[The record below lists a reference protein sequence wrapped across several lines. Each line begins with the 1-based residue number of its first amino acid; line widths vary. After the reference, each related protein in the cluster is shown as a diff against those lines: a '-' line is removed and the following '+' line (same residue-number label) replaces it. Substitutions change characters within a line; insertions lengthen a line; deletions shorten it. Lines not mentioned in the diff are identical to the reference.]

1 MFTRLLN
8 PFSLLSVLLC
18 PASFGE
24 VLISQYY
31 EGSSGF
37 NKWIE
42 LSNTSDTAVSLDG
55 YALAL
60 GANSN
65 TDAWKIGNIV
75 KQSNQPVRVDNLD
88 GLTIPASGFLLL
100 GNRLAG
106 QPSYATSDLAAPNI
120 TSFNGNDSVVLY
132 FNPLGKFE
140 VNDLDHENVI
150 DAISFT
156 YDGNEGKDLSFYRIS
171 NARGF
176 DHFFHTSILNYPNVW
191 ASATEAEV
199 ETAVPS
205 DPFYLHSFNSSATEF
220 LAVSLSV
227 STIAEDRGVGQ
238 VGVTV
243 TRTGSLINDLAV
255 TLATD
260 DESEASI
267 GTLTGVI
274 PAGEESI
281 FLPAAIDIVDDLI
294 ADGSQ
299 EVVITASASGW
310 LSGTA
315 ILIVTDDS
323 DTDDTDAASISITEI
338 LAYIPFGREGDA
350 NRDGDTNWF
359 DDEFVEIVNNSGAST
374 DLTGWTLHN
383 SSEERHRFAP
393 GTVLPIDCAMV
404 VFGGGNLSNM
414 GGSAIFQTASSGS
427 LGLNNWGDT
436 VTLYNADGDLMAL
449 VTYGSEA
456 REDQSIVRD
465 PEITGPFSLH
475 GSIADGRLFSPG
487 TRSNGDEYCTPLA
500 ELSFSLNAA
509 RMSERGGTITA
520 ILTRTGDLS
529 ESLDV
534 VITVTDESEALME
547 EGVRTKFFEGENTLT
562 IELVG
567 QDDIAEDGTQLVQI
581 RAAAPGYA
589 TATASFEVED
599 DGDGAFDA
607 IVLNEFLSAPSFKFA
622 EGDANRDGTRDFSQD
637 EFVEFLNVSEEDID
651 LSNYEIHDVVGA
663 RHVFPID
670 TVLAAG
676 RAIVVFGGGTPS
688 GAFGGSLVQV
698 ASSGSLGLNDA
709 GDSIYLKTFGGDTI
723 LIEHRYDGTTQDQSM
738 SRSPEGTGGFI
749 AHTLIEGA
757 EEILTSPGITAD
769 GERFSG
775 AAPLE
780 PIEIVAIKPDLA
792 EELIVMEVSGLEQ
805 GKDYYLGASAGLGPE
820 AEWISVGPI
829 PMGVDNETATGTF
842 QFRFSEKI
850 LQNSSQ
856 FFRIQVP

>member
-1 MFTRLLN
+1 MFARLLN
-8 PFSLLSVLLC
+8 PFSFLSVLLFT
-18 PASFGE
+18 ASFGE

-42 LSNTSDTAVSLDG
+42 LSNTSDTPVSLDG

-60 GANSN
+60 ATNSN
-65 TDAWKIGNIV
+65 TDNWKLGNLARG
-75 KQSNQPVRVDNLD
+75 SNGVRIDNLD

-100 GNRLAG
+100 GDQSAS

-132 FNPLGKFE
+132 FNPLGK
-140 VNDLDHENVI
+140 VGVGDLDDEAVI

-176 DHFFHTSILNYPNVW
+176 DHFFNTSILNYPNVW

-243 TRTGSLINDLAV
+243 TRTGSLINDLTV

-267 GTLTGVI
+267 GTLTEVI

-315 ILIVTDDS
+315 ILIVTDD
-323 DTDDTDAASISITEI
+323 TDAASISITEI

-359 DDEFVEIVNNSGAST
+359 DDEFVEFVNNSGAPT

-414 GGSAIFQTASSGS
+414 DGSAIFQTASSGS

-436 VTLYNADGDLMAL
+436 VNLYNANGDLMAS

-475 GSIADGRLFSPG
+475 GSVADGRLFSPG

-534 VITVTDESEALME
+534 VITVTDESEALVE
-547 EGVRTKFFEGENTLT
+547 EGVPTKFFEGENTLT
-562 IELVG
+562 IELIG

-607 IVLNEFLSAPSFKFA
+607 IVLNEFLSSPSSNLGP
-622 EGDANRDGTRDFSQD
+622 GDTNRDGTRDFSQD

-651 LSNYEIHDVVGA
+651 LSNYEIHDAVGA

-676 RAIVVFGGGTPS
+676 QAIVVFGGGTPW
-688 GAFGGSLVQV
+688 GAFGGSVVQV
-698 ASSGSLGLNDA
+698 ASSGSLGLNDG

-723 LIEHRYDGTTQDQSM
+723 LIEHRYDGTTLRQSM

-749 AHTLIEGA
+749 DHTLIEGA
-757 EEILTSPGITAD
+757 EEILTSPGTTAD

-780 PIEIVAIKPDLA
+780 PIEIVAFGVDLKA
-792 EELIVMEVSGLEQ
+792 KRVMMEVSGLQRGEN
-805 GKDYYLGASAGLGPE
+805 YYAGASADLGPE
-820 AEWISVGPI
+820 AEWVSFGPF
-829 PMGVDNETATGTF
+829 PMFPEREIAPGTF
-842 QFRFSEKI
+842 LITFTDLSI
-850 LQNSSQ
+850 LQNSSR
-856 FFRIQVP
+856 FYRIQGPAIRK

>member
-1 MFTRLLN
+1 MFARLLN
-8 PFSLLSVLLC
+8 PFSFLSVLLFT
-18 PASFGE
+18 ASFGE

-42 LSNTSDTAVSLDG
+42 LSNTSDTPVSLDG

-60 GANSN
+60 ATNSN
-65 TDAWKIGNIV
+65 TDNWKLGNLARG
-75 KQSNQPVRVDNLD
+75 SNGVRIDNLD

-100 GNRLAG
+100 GDQSAS

-132 FNPLGKFE
+132 FNPLGK
-140 VNDLDHENVI
+140 VGVGDLDDEAVI

-176 DHFFHTSILNYPNVW
+176 DHFFNTSILNYPNVW

-243 TRTGSLINDLAV
+243 TRTGSLINDLTV

-267 GTLTGVI
+267 GTLTEVI

-315 ILIVTDDS
+315 ILIVTDD
-323 DTDDTDAASISITEI
+323 TDAASISITEI

-359 DDEFVEIVNNSGAST
+359 DDEFVEFVNNSGAPT

-414 GGSAIFQTASSGS
+414 DGSAIFQTASSGS

-436 VTLYNADGDLMAL
+436 VNLYNANGDLMAS

-475 GSIADGRLFSPG
+475 GSVADGRLFSPG

-534 VITVTDESEALME
+534 VITVTDESEALLE
-547 EGVRTKFFEGENTLT
+547 EGVPTKFFEGENTLT
-562 IELVG
+562 IELIG

-607 IVLNEFLSAPSFKFA
+607 IVLNEFLSSPSSNLGP
-622 EGDANRDGTRDFSQD
+622 GDTNRDGTRDFSQD

-651 LSNYEIHDVVGA
+651 LSNYEIHDAVGA

-676 RAIVVFGGGTPS
+676 QAIVVFGGGTPW
-688 GAFGGSLVQV
+688 GAFGGSVVQV
-698 ASSGSLGLNDA
+698 ASSGSLGLNDG

-723 LIEHRYDGTTQDQSM
+723 LIEHRYDGTTLRQSM

-749 AHTLIEGA
+749 DHTLIEGA
-757 EEILTSPGITAD
+757 EEILTSPGTTAD

-780 PIEIVAIKPDLA
+780 PIEIVAFGVDLKA
-792 EELIVMEVSGLEQ
+792 KRVMMEVSGLQRGEN
-805 GKDYYLGASAGLGPE
+805 YYAGASADLGPE
-820 AEWISVGPI
+820 AEWVSFGPF
-829 PMGVDNETATGTF
+829 PMFPEREIAPGTF
-842 QFRFSEKI
+842 LITFTDLSI
-850 LQNSSQ
+850 LQNSSR
-856 FFRIQVP
+856 FYRIQGPAIRK

>member
-1 MFTRLLN
+1 MFAKLLN
-8 PFSLLSVLLC
+8 PFSLLSVLLFT
-18 PASFGE
+18 ASFGE

-42 LSNTSDTAVSLDG
+42 LSNTSDTPVSLDG

-60 GANSN
+60 ATNSN
-65 TDAWKIGNIV
+65 TDNWKLGNLARG
-75 KQSNQPVRVDNLD
+75 SNGVRIDNLD

-100 GNRLAG
+100 GDQSAS

-132 FNPLGKFE
+132 FNPLGK
-140 VNDLDHENVI
+140 VGVGDLDDEAVI

-176 DHFFHTSILNYPNVW
+176 DHFFNTSILNYPNVW

-243 TRTGSLINDLAV
+243 TRTGSLINDLTV

-267 GTLTGVI
+267 GTLTEVI

-315 ILIVTDDS
+315 ILIVTDD
-323 DTDDTDAASISITEI
+323 TDAASISITEI

-359 DDEFVEIVNNSGAST
+359 DDEFVEFVNNSGAPT

-414 GGSAIFQTASSGS
+414 DGSAIFQTASSGS

-436 VTLYNADGDLMAL
+436 VNLYNANGDLMAS

-475 GSIADGRLFSPG
+475 GSVADGRLFSPG

-534 VITVTDESEALME
+534 VITVTDESEALLE
-547 EGVRTKFFEGENTLT
+547 EGVPTKFLEGENTLT
-562 IELVG
+562 IELIG

-581 RAAAPGYA
+581 RAASPGYA

-607 IVLNEFLSAPSFKFA
+607 IVLNEFLSSPSSNLGP
-622 EGDANRDGTRDFSQD
+622 GDTNRDGTRDFSQD

-651 LSNYEIHDVVGA
+651 LSNYEIHDAVGA

-676 RAIVVFGGGTPS
+676 QAIVVFGGGTPW
-688 GAFGGSLVQV
+688 GAFGGSVVQV
-698 ASSGSLGLNDA
+698 ASSGSLGLNDG

-723 LIEHRYDGTTQDQSM
+723 LIEHRYDGTTLRQSM

-749 AHTLIEGA
+749 DHTLIEGA
-757 EEILTSPGITAD
+757 EEILTSPGTTAD

-780 PIEIVAIKPDLA
+780 PIEIVAFGVDLKA
-792 EELIVMEVSGLEQ
+792 KRVMMEVSGLQRGEN
-805 GKDYYLGASAGLGPE
+805 YYAGASADLGPE
-820 AEWISVGPI
+820 AEWVSFGPF
-829 PMGVDNETATGTF
+829 PMFPEREIAPGTF
-842 QFRFSEKI
+842 LITFTDLSI
-850 LQNSSQ
+850 LQNSSR
-856 FFRIQVP
+856 FYRIQGPAIRK

>member
-75 KQSNQPVRVDNLD
+75 RQSVQPVRVDNLD

-140 VNDLDHENVI
+140 VGDLDHEAVI

-176 DHFFHTSILNYPNVW
+176 DHFFNTSILNYPNVW

-315 ILIVTDDS
+315 ILIVTDD
-323 DTDDTDAASISITEI
+323 TDATSISITEI

-436 VTLYNADGDLMAL
+436 VTLYNADGDLMAS

-475 GSIADGRLFSPG
+475 GSVADGRLFSPG

-607 IVLNEFLSAPSFKFA
+607 IVLNEFLSSPSA
-622 EGDANRDGTRDFSQD
+622 NLGPGDTNRDGTRDFSQD

-651 LSNYEIHDVVGA
+651 LSNYEIHDAVGA

-676 RAIVVFGGGTPS
+676 QAIVVFGGGTPW
-688 GAFGGSLVQV
+688 GAFGRSVVQV
-698 ASSGSLGLNDA
+698 ASSGSLGLNDG

-723 LIEHRYDGTTQDQSM
+723 LIEHRYDGTTLNQSM

-749 AHTLIEGA
+749 NHTLIEGA
-757 EEILTSPGITAD
+757 EKILTSPGTKAD

-775 AAPLE
+775 AAPHE
-780 PIEIVAIKPDLA
+780 PIEIVAFEVDLKA
-792 EELIVMEVSGLEQ
+792 KRVMMEVSGLQRGEN
-805 GKDYYLGASAGLGPE
+805 YYAGASADLGPE
-820 AEWISVGPI
+820 AEWVSFGPF
-829 PMGVDNETATGTF
+829 PMFPEREIAPGTF
-842 QFRFSEKI
+842 LVTFTDLSI
-850 LQNSSQ
+850 LQNSPR
-856 FFRIQVP
+856 FYKIAGP

>member
-1 MFTRLLN
+1 MFARLLN
-8 PFSLLSVLLC
+8 PFSFLSVLLFT
-18 PASFGE
+18 ASFGE

-42 LSNTSDTAVSLDG
+42 LSNTSDTPVSLDG

-60 GANSN
+60 ATNSN
-65 TDAWKIGNIV
+65 TDNWKLGNLARG
-75 KQSNQPVRVDNLD
+75 SNGVRIDNLD

-100 GNRLAG
+100 GDQSAS

-132 FNPLGKFE
+132 FNPLGK
-140 VNDLDHENVI
+140 VGVGDLDDEAVI

-176 DHFFHTSILNYPNVW
+176 DHFFNTSILNYPNVW

-243 TRTGSLINDLAV
+243 TRTGSLINDLTV

-267 GTLTGVI
+267 GTLTEVI

-315 ILIVTDDS
+315 ILIVTDD
-323 DTDDTDAASISITEI
+323 TDAASISITEI

-359 DDEFVEIVNNSGAST
+359 DDEFVEFVNNSGAPT

-414 GGSAIFQTASSGS
+414 DGSAIFQTASSGS

-436 VTLYNADGDLMAL
+436 VNLYNANGDLMAS

-475 GSIADGRLFSPG
+475 GSVADGRLFSPG

-534 VITVTDESEALME
+534 VITVTDESEALLE
-547 EGVRTKFFEGENTLT
+547 EGVPTKFLEGENTLT
-562 IELVG
+562 IELIG

-581 RAAAPGYA
+581 RAASPGYA

-607 IVLNEFLSAPSFKFA
+607 IVLNEFLSSPSSNLGP
-622 EGDANRDGTRDFSQD
+622 GDTNRDGTRDFSQD

-651 LSNYEIHDVVGA
+651 LSNYEIHDAVGA

-676 RAIVVFGGGTPS
+676 QAIVVFGGGTPW
-688 GAFGGSLVQV
+688 GAFGGSVVQV
-698 ASSGSLGLNDA
+698 ASSGSLGLNDG

-723 LIEHRYDGTTQDQSM
+723 LIEHRYDGTTLRQSM

-749 AHTLIEGA
+749 DHTLIEGA
-757 EEILTSPGITAD
+757 EEILTSPGTTAD

-780 PIEIVAIKPDLA
+780 PIEIVAFGVDLKA
-792 EELIVMEVSGLEQ
+792 KRVMMEVSGLQRGEN
-805 GKDYYLGASAGLGPE
+805 YYAGASADLGPE
-820 AEWISVGPI
+820 AEWVSFGPF
-829 PMGVDNETATGTF
+829 PMFPEREIAPGTF
-842 QFRFSEKI
+842 LITFTDLSI
-850 LQNSSQ
+850 LQNSSR
-856 FFRIQVP
+856 FYRIQGPAIRK

>member
-42 LSNTSDTAVSLDG
+42 LNNTSDTAVSLDG
-55 YALAL
+55 YFLIVAR
-60 GANSN
+60 NIDTEN
-65 TDAWKIGNIV
+65 WKRESQPN
-75 KQSNQPVRVDNLD
+75 QSIFSFDNLD

-100 GNRLAG
+100 GNQLAS
-106 QPSYATSDLAAPNI
+106 QPSYATSDLEDPTI
-120 TSFNGNDSVVLY
+120 TNFNGNDSVVLY
-132 FNPLGKFE
+132 FNPLGK
-140 VNDLDHENVI
+140 VGVGDLDDEAVI

-176 DHFFHTSILNYPNVW
+176 DHSLNTSILNYPNVW

-205 DPFYLHSFNSSATEF
+205 DPFYLHSSNSSPTEI

-243 TRTGSLINDLAV
+243 TRTGSLINDLTV

-323 DTDDTDAASISITEI
+323 DTDDTDTASISITEI

-414 GGSAIFQTASSGS
+414 DGSAIFQTASSGS

-436 VTLYNADGDLMAL
+436 VNLYNANGDLMAS

-475 GSIADGRLFSPG
+475 GSVADGRLFSPG

-534 VITVTDESEALME
+534 VITVTDESEALLE
-547 EGVRTKFFEGENTLT
+547 EGVPTKFFEGENTLT
-562 IELVG
+562 IELIG

-581 RAAAPGYA
+581 RAVAPGYA

-607 IVLNEFLSAPSFKFA
+607 IVLNEFLSSPSA
-622 EGDANRDGTRDFSQD
+622 NLNPGDTNRDGTRDFSQD

-651 LSNYEIHDVVGA
+651 LSNYEIHDAVGA

-676 RAIVVFGGGTPS
+676 QAIVVFGGGRPW
-688 GAFGGSLVQV
+688 GAFGRSVVQV
-698 ASSGSLGLNDA
+698 ASSGSLGLNDG

-723 LIEHRYDGTTQDQSM
+723 LIEHRYDGTTLNQSM

-749 AHTLIEGA
+749 DHTLIEGA
-757 EEILTSPGITAD
+757 EKISTSPGTKAD

-775 AAPLE
+775 APPHE
-780 PIEIVAIKPDLA
+780 PIEIVAFEVNLKA
-792 EELIVMEVSGLEQ
+792 KRVMMEVSGLQRGEN
-805 GKDYYLGASAGLGPE
+805 YYAGASADLGPE
-820 AEWISVGPI
+820 AEWVSFGPF
-829 PMGVDNETATGTF
+829 PMFPEREIAPGTF
-842 QFRFSEKI
+842 LITFNDLSI
-850 LQNSSQ
+850 LQNSPR
-856 FFRIQVP
+856 FYKIAGP

>member
-1 MFTRLLN
+1 MFARLLN
-8 PFSLLSVLLC
+8 PFSFLSVLLFT
-18 PASFGE
+18 ASFGE

-42 LSNTSDTAVSLDG
+42 LSNTSDTPVSLDG

-60 GANSN
+60 ATNSN
-65 TDAWKIGNIV
+65 TDNWKLGNLARG
-75 KQSNQPVRVDNLD
+75 SNGVRIDNLD

-100 GNRLAG
+100 GDQSAS

-132 FNPLGKFE
+132 FNPLGK
-140 VNDLDHENVI
+140 VGVGDLDDEAVI

-176 DHFFHTSILNYPNVW
+176 DHFFNTSILNYPNVW

-243 TRTGSLINDLAV
+243 TRTGSLINDLTV

-267 GTLTGVI
+267 GTLTEVI

-315 ILIVTDDS
+315 ILIVTDD
-323 DTDDTDAASISITEI
+323 TDAASISITEI

-359 DDEFVEIVNNSGAST
+359 DDEFVEFVNNSGAPT

-414 GGSAIFQTASSGS
+414 DGSAIFQTASSGS

-436 VTLYNADGDLMAL
+436 VNLYNANGDLMAS

-475 GSIADGRLFSPG
+475 GSVADGRLFSPG

-534 VITVTDESEALME
+534 VITVTDESEALVE
-547 EGVRTKFFEGENTLT
+547 EGVPTKFFEGENTLT
-562 IELVG
+562 IELIG

-607 IVLNEFLSAPSFKFA
+607 IVLNEFLSSPSSNLGP
-622 EGDANRDGTRDFSQD
+622 GDTNRDGTRDFSQD

-651 LSNYEIHDVVGA
+651 LSNYEIHDAVGA

-676 RAIVVFGGGTPS
+676 QAIVVFGGGTPW
-688 GAFGGSLVQV
+688 GAFGGSVVQV
-698 ASSGSLGLNDA
+698 ASSGSLGLNDG

-723 LIEHRYDGTTQDQSM
+723 LIEHRYDGTTLRQSM

-749 AHTLIEGA
+749 DRTLIEGA
-757 EEILTSPGITAD
+757 EEILTSPGTTAD

-780 PIEIVAIKPDLA
+780 PIEIVAFGVDLKA
-792 EELIVMEVSGLEQ
+792 KRVMMEVSGLQRGEN
-805 GKDYYLGASAGLGPE
+805 YYAGASADLGPE
-820 AEWISVGPI
+820 AEWVSFGPF
-829 PMGVDNETATGTF
+829 PMFPEREIAPGTF
-842 QFRFSEKI
+842 LITFTDLSI
-850 LQNSSQ
+850 LQNSSR
-856 FFRIQVP
+856 FYRIQGPAIRK